1 MTKRQREIELSF
13 EKIESLPND
22 RFIVKITDSMRS
34 YTWRTYESYIEL
46 AETTEGF
53 IETEIFYNGIVW
65 MINIY
70 DNRHNVILLRQEIEI
85 LS

>member
-13 EKIESLPND
+13 EKIKSLPND

-34 YTWRTYESYIEL
+34 YTWCTDDSYIEL
-46 AETTEGF
+46 VESTEGF
-53 IETEIFYNGIVW
+53 IETEVFFNGILW

-70 DNRHNVILLRQEIEI
+70 DNRYNLLLLRQEIEV
-85 LS
+85 LN